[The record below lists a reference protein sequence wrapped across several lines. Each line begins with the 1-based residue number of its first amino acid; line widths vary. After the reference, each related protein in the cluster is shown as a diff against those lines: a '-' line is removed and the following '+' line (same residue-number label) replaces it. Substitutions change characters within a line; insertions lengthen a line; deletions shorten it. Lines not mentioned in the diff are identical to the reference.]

1 MDTKNPKITVMKK
14 SNTVK
19 PRVLL
24 KKLIPI
30 HPADNL
36 PVALQ
41 DSAEDE
47 ELSMVRKRL
56 GLPPVLFQGNL

>member
-1 MDTKNPKITVMKK
+1 MDTKNPKITIMKE
-14 SNTVK
+14 SNPVK
-19 PRVLL
+19 LRVLT
-24 KKLIPI
+24 KKLITI

-47 ELSMVRKRL
+47 ELYMVRKRL